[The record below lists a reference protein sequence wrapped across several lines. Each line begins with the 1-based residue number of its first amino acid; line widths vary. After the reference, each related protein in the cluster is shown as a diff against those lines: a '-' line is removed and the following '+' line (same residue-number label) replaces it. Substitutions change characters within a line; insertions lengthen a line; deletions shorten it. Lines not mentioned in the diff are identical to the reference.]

1 MVPLMNECFLLPAK
15 RNRFKSKFG
24 VLSVLAA
31 ISFVCRLV
39 SVFDLFRIR
48 NINLEN
54 TYIDL
59 YLGQILTVIIF
70 PLLLSVIPEFL

>member
-1 MVPLMNECFLLPAK
+1 MRRRNREPFHQLVVRLCKLMVPLMNECFLLPAK
-15 RNRFKSKFG
+15 RNRFKSKFS

-48 NINLEN
+48 NMNL
-54 TYIDL
+54 
-59 YLGQILTVIIF
+59 
-70 PLLLSVIPEFL
+70 

>member
-1 MVPLMNECFLLPAK
+1 MRGRNREPFHQLVVRLCELMVPLMNECFLLPAK

-48 NINLEN
+48 NINL
-54 TYIDL
+54 
-59 YLGQILTVIIF
+59 
-70 PLLLSVIPEFL
+70 